1 LVTSSPEVSTPTCGR
16 TDRGK
21 RLPLETLVALTAIAD
36 EMASY
41 RETHLAE

>member
-1 LVTSSPEVSTPTCGR
+1 VIDSLAAGFVPLLRIGSTR
-16 TDRGK
+16 FA
-21 RLPLETLVALTAIAD
+21 E